1 MPMRTTKMFLGV
13 LLMAGYK
20 AKQVKMLKSN
30 LLMSSLAGMFLLSI
44 VGCQKQPSASFTASK
59 TNVVTGEV
67 ITFTNTSKDA
77 SSYKWN
83 FGDGTSSDVAS
94 PTHAYENA
102 GTYTVELTASSK
114 NGKKSDKA
122 TATIKVTKANEIRYD
137 GNKYP
142 LTKGY
147 IKYYGD
153 SGGEEE
159 YYNFDVYLVDNGI
172 TITQNDYYGVGN
184 YLYFE
189 MWSPSSS
196 MLMPG
201 TYTFAS
207 NHNSYTFSIG
217 KARFNYNIATDSGI
231 EYSCISGTV
240 TVSQSGTDYI
250 FDVTITLGNGKTLN
264 AYYKGPV
271 TLYNYSK
278 NSMHKEKI

>member
-1 MPMRTTKMFLGV
+1 MRTTKMFLDL

-20 AKQVKMLKSN
+20 AKQVKMLKRN
-30 LLMSSLAGMFLLSI
+30 LFMNFLAGLFLLTI
-44 VGCQKQPSASFTASK
+44 VGCQKQPEASFTASK
-59 TNVVTGEV
+59 TNVVTGEA
-67 ITFTNTSKDA
+67 ITFTNTSNNA

-102 GTYTVELTASSK
+102 GTYTVTMTAYSK
-114 NGKKSDKA
+114 NGKKSDNA
-122 TATIKVTKANEIRYD
+122 TATIIVTKANEIKYD

-153 SGGEEE
+153 FYGSGN
-159 YYNFDVYLVDNGI
+159 YNFDVYLVDNGI
-172 TITQNDYYGVGN
+172 TITQSDLSGTGN

-189 MWSPSSS
+189 MWSPYSS

-207 NHNSYTFSIG
+207 NYNSYTFSIG
-217 KARFNYNIATDSGI
+217 RVDFNNGTLTQTD
-231 EYSCISGTV
+231 YSCISGSV
-240 TVSQSGTDYI
+240 TVSQSGLDYI
-250 FDVTITLGNGKTLN
+250 FDITLTLENGKTLTS
-264 AYYKGPV
+264 YYKGAV
-271 TLYNYSK
+271 TFYYNSK
-278 NSMHKEKI
+278 ISMHKEKI

>member
-1 MPMRTTKMFLGV
+1 MRTL
-13 LLMAGYK
+13 
-20 AKQVKMLKSN
+20 N
-30 LLMSSLAGMFLLSI
+30 LFMNFLAGMFLLSI

-59 TNVVTGEV
+59 TNVVTGEA

-94 PTHAYENA
+94 PTHAYENP
-102 GTYTVELTASSK
+102 GTYTVTLTAYSK
-114 NGKKSDKA
+114 NGKKSDNA
-122 TATIKVTKANEIRYD
+122 TATITVTKANEIRYD

-147 IKYYGD
+147 IDYYGD
-153 SGGEEE
+153 YYGLGN
-159 YYNFDVYLVDNGI
+159 YNFDVYLVDNGI
-172 TITQNDYYGVGN
+172 TITQSNFFGTGN

-207 NHNSYTFSIG
+207 NYNSYTFSIG
-217 KARFNYNIATDSGI
+217 KVKFNYGTTTQTS
-231 EYSCISGTV
+231 YYCISGSV
-240 TVSQSGTDYI
+240 TVSQSGSDYI
-250 FDVTITLGNGKTLN
+250 FDITLILENGKTLT
-264 AYYKGPV
+264 AYYKGAV
-271 TLYNYSK
+271 TFYDNSK
-278 NSMHKEKI
+278 ISMHKEKI